1 MYQQCYK
8 TPGPQEDDINTM
20 HRYRDAIVY
29 QSGAS
34 PYERTMFGAYVLF
47 PYKNENEYKNHHF
60 FESIE
65 KVNIGGLP
73 FLPSATGLVTQM
85 LDELIADS
93 PASAFERATLP
104 LGIEEKLARVDW
116 TRRDVLVGTFG
127 STRQFAA
134 CLENRFYYIP
144 QRLIGD
150 SDLPIH
156 YVALYQT
163 KNYFSENAG
172 IRYVGE
178 VLRTTIVR
186 RGNIRQVPVRRS
198 NPDELY
204 YYFSVREWVKLEP
217 PVMPRESGFSH
228 GQGARGRRGGVRV

>member
-1 MYQQCYK
+1 
-8 TPGPQEDDINTM
+8 
-20 HRYRDAIVY
+20 
-29 QSGAS
+29 
-34 PYERTMFGAYVLF
+34 MFGAYVLF
-47 PYKNENEYKNHHF
+47 PYKNENEYKSHHF

-116 TRRDVLVGTFG
+116 ARRDVLVGTFG

-134 CLENRFYYIP
+134 CLEKNFYYIP
-144 QRLIGD
+144 KALVGD
-150 SDLPIH
+150 GDLPVH

-163 KNYFSENAG
+163 KN
-172 IRYVGE
+172 
-178 VLRTTIVR
+178 
-186 RGNIRQVPVRRS
+186 
-198 NPDELY
+198 LY
-204 YYFSVREWVKLEP
+204 YCC
-217 PVMPRESGFSH
+217 
-228 GQGARGRRGGVRV
+228 